1 MGGPKKQSASA
12 STVVLFRK
20 TASETVTVQTATGK
34 RNMTNWEALA
44 RMVQNLA
51 FDGNAGAA
59 RLLSQMRRIF
69 PGKPSPSQKIIQ
81 LISDTDA
88 RL

>member
-44 RMVQNLA
+44 RVVQNLA
-51 FDGNAGAA
+51 FNGNARAA
-59 RLLSQMRRIF
+59 RLLSRMRRNF
-69 PGKPSPSQKIIQ
+69 PGEPSPSQKIIV
-81 LISDTDA
+81 LISEQDA